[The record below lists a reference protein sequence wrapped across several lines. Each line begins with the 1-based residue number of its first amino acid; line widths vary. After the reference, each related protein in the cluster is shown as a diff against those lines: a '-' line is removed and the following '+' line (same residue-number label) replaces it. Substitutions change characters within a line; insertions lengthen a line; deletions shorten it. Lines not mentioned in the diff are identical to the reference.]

1 MALVSRWRGLA
12 RRRAF
17 LGMVGLTAVTLA
29 GRVIYLPRAP
39 VGTDDELEAYWA
51 RQTVEPYTGSPLDD
65 RRVWQYR
72 FTGFLPDL
80 RLNSV
85 EGEQQYDGATF
96 RLRIGGL
103 VSRPAELTV
112 DDLWRLPAETQ
123 VSDFYC
129 VDGWAVQG
137 LEWRGVRVRTLLE
150 LVGGPRPEA
159 TYLGLRSLGGVY
171 SESVPLE
178 VALRDDVMLA
188 TDLRGERL
196 PARHGAPVR
205 LLVPPMYGYKS
216 IKWVEHIDLLPKI
229 HLGYWERRG
238 YHPDA
243 WLPFR

>member
-1 MALVSRWRGLA
+1 MEMTAAVRGLS

-17 LGMVGLTAVTLA
+17 LGMAGLTATVLA
-29 GRVIYLPRAP
+29 GRLVYLPRP
-39 VGTDDELEAYWA
+39 PQGTEEELEAYFA
-51 RQTVEPYTGSPLDD
+51 NQKVEPYFGTPLDD
-65 RRVWQYR
+65 RGVWRYR

-85 EGEQQYDGATF
+85 EGEQRYDPASY
-96 RLRIGGL
+96 RLAVGGL
-103 VSRPAELTV
+103 VARPLSLTAR
-112 DDLWRLPAETQ
+112 DLWNLPAEEQ

-137 LEWRGVRVRTLLE
+137 LHWRGIRVRTLLDR
-150 LVGGPRPEA
+150 VQARPEA
-159 TYLGLRSLGGVY
+159 TYLGLRSIGGVY
-171 SESVPLE
+171 SESLPLE

-196 PARHGAPVR
+196 PARHGAPLR

-216 IKWVEHIDLLPKI
+216 LKWVERIDLLPKI
-229 HLGYWERRG
+229 HLGSWERRG

-243 WLPFR
+243 WLPKR

>member
-1 MALVSRWRGLA
+1 MDGLSGLRRLG

-17 LGMVGLTAVTLA
+17 LGMAGLTTVTLA
-29 GRVIYLPRAP
+29 GRIVYLPRAP
-39 VGTDDELEAYWA
+39 QGTDEELEAYYA
-51 RQTVEPYTGSPLDD
+51 SQTVAPYTGSPLDD
-65 RRVWQYR
+65 RQVWRYR

-80 RLNSV
+80 RINSV
-85 EGEQQYDGATF
+85 EGEQRYDPATY
-96 RLRIGGL
+96 RLTVGGL
-103 VSRPAELTV
+103 IHRPLSLTV
-112 DDLWRLPAETQ
+112 QDLWGLPAERQ
-123 VSDFYC
+123 LSDFYC

-137 LEWRGVRVRTLLE
+137 LEWRGIRLRTLFE
-150 LVGGPRPEA
+150 RVGVRPEA
-159 TYLGLRSLGGVY
+159 TYLGLRSIGGVY

-196 PARHGAPVR
+196 PARHGAPLR

-216 IKWVEHIDLLPKI
+216 IKWVERIDLLPKI

-243 WLPFR
+243 WLPNR